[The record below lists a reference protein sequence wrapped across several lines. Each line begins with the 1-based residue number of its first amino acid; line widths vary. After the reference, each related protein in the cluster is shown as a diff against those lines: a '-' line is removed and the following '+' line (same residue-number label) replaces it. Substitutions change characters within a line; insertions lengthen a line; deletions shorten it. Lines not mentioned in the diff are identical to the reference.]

1 MTAGETGDL
10 NTGDRLAIVV
20 RRAWRGRARRSC
32 EGGTAPPHTLPGRHL
47 GTPGS
52 GRQELNFP
60 AIVVMPDL
68 SALIRSEEWVSAS
81 RAMLAAALK
90 YRPGLD
96 AEKIK
101 GDPSELLRED
111 GLDRSLG
118 KGSRG

>member
-1 MTAGETGDL
+1 
-10 NTGDRLAIVV
+10 
-20 RRAWRGRARRSC
+20 
-32 EGGTAPPHTLPGRHL
+32 
-47 GTPGS
+47 
-52 GRQELNFP
+52 
-60 AIVVMPDL
+60 MPDL

-101 GDPSELLRED
+101 GDPYELLRDD